1 MEALSRQKPVL
12 MILEDAHWAD
22 PTSMEAFSRA
32 VDRTRTFGVLLI
44 VTYRPE
50 FEPPWTGRPNVSI
63 LAQST
68 LKTPSFLGK
77 ILMGRP
83 KGAKN
88 KLTILR
94 EAHKARIDALREP
107 EIIDSLHVLERS
119 MRHFFIRAEMGMNAG
134 RNQSEVDADYE
145 KAAHLAALVAPYR
158 HAQLSA
164 MKLAGDPN
172 NSAPFKDGA
181 SVDELREEIMQDL
194 GAFGFGGC
202 NRPEGFASARWWN

>member
-1 MEALSRQKPVL
+1 
-12 MILEDAHWAD
+12 MILWKVISSGSLGRSATAICRGH
-22 PTSMEAFSRA
+22 
-32 VDRTRTFGVLLI
+32 
-44 VTYRPE
+44 
-50 FEPPWTGRPNVSI
+50 PPVN
-63 LAQST
+63 
-68 LKTPSFLGK
+68 
-77 ILMGRP
+77 MGRP

-158 HAQLSA
+158 HARLSA
-164 MKLAGDPN
+164 VKLAGDPN
-172 NSAPFKDGA
+172 NSVPFKDGA

-194 GAFGFGGC
+194 GRLVSAGVIDLKALPVPDGGIA
-202 NRPEGFASARWWN
+202 NQPPPASINQGANGE